1 MDNIDWHAGFVDAMK
16 LELMANE
23 EDLEF
28 LEEHLI
34 ANRAQRI
41 DLLIIKKLRST
52 RIVNEVGDI
61 FDKYN
66 VIEYKSPQDGLNYG
80 DFYKILAYTCIYL
93 QELHE
98 YNEYGRDAFTMTLV
112 RRRKPRKLFSLLE
125 RDGYDV
131 HHVSDGIYEVI
142 GPIPFRT
149 QIIVTNEWDK
159 KDVEIHAWLR
169 GLTNESKGLE
179 LEGIVSETIKLN
191 EEHKKYADGVMN
203 VYSAANIGLM
213 RKIKEVDKDMCKA
226 VNELF
231 AEETQAEKNR
241 ADKAIAE
248 LSEIKR
254 ERDDAKIML
263 EKMGKQLQ
271 AAMDEIAR
279 LRATD

>member
-1 MDNIDWHAGFVDAMK
+1 M
-16 LELMANE
+16 
-23 EDLEF
+23 
-28 LEEHLI
+28 
-34 ANRAQRI
+34 
-41 DLLIIKKLRST
+41 
-52 RIVNEVGDI
+52 
-61 FDKYN
+61 
-66 VIEYKSPQDGLNYG
+66 
-80 DFYKILAYTCIYL
+80 
-93 QELHE
+93 
-98 YNEYGRDAFTMTLV
+98 
-112 RRRKPRKLFSLLE
+112 
-125 RDGYDV
+125 
-131 HHVSDGIYEVI
+131 I
-142 GPIPFRT
+142 GSIPFRT

-241 ADKAIAE
+241 ADEEKNRADKAIAE

>member
-1 MDNIDWHAGFVDAMK
+1 M
-16 LELMANE
+16 
-23 EDLEF
+23 
-28 LEEHLI
+28 
-34 ANRAQRI
+34 
-41 DLLIIKKLRST
+41 
-52 RIVNEVGDI
+52 
-61 FDKYN
+61 
-66 VIEYKSPQDGLNYG
+66 
-80 DFYKILAYTCIYL
+80 
-93 QELHE
+93 
-98 YNEYGRDAFTMTLV
+98 
-112 RRRKPRKLFSLLE
+112 
-125 RDGYDV
+125 
-131 HHVSDGIYEVI
+131 I

-159 KDVEIHAWLR
+159 KDVEIHVWLR

-241 ADKAIAE
+241 ADEEKNRADKAIAE

-279 LRATD
+279 LRATN